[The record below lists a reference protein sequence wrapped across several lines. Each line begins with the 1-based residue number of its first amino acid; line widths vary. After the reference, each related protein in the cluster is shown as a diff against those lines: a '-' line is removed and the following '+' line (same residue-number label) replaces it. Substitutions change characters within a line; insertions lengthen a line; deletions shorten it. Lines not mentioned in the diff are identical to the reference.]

1 LARSV
6 RTNEPPVRSAIIDPD
21 RSSRSAMTTCM
32 PSAASRSAIPAP
44 IPAAPPVT
52 RAVSPLS
59 SMAAVSVL
67 VPTFRSGLGLE

>member
-1 LARSV
+1 V
-6 RTNEPPVRSAIIDPD
+6 RRNEPPIRSAIIDPD

-52 RAVSPLS
+52 RAVFPLRS
-59 SMAAVSVL
+59 IPALSVRA
-67 VPTFRSGLGLE
+67 PTFRSRP

>member
-1 LARSV
+1 
-6 RTNEPPVRSAIIDPD
+6 
-21 RSSRSAMTTCM
+21 M

-59 SMAAVSVL
+59 SIAAVSAL
-67 VPTFRSGLGLE
+67 APTFRSGLALE